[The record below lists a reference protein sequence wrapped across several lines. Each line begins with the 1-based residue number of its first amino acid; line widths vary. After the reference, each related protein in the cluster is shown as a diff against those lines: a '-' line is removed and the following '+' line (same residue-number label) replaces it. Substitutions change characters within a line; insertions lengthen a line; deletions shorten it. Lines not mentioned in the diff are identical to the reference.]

1 MTIEIDPLGIEF
13 IEPDR
18 HGCCRVAYRGVV
30 IDGLY
35 RTPETGAGARAQ
47 RYYLARAIEERLGRM
62 SNHQQIEI
70 YAAIRLYELNESI
83 SAATDI
89 PADMMRK
96 MAELT
101 DGIEVDLDAPIE
113 CGVVI

>member
-1 MTIEIDPLGIEF
+1 MTIKIDPSGIEF

-35 RTPETGAGARAQ
+35 RTPETGAGARTQ
-47 RYYLARAIEERLGRM
+47 RYYLARTIEERLGRM

-70 YAAIRLYELNESI
+70 YAAVRLNELDESI
-83 SAATDI
+83 GAAADI
-89 PADMMRK
+89 SADMMRR

-113 CGVVI
+113 GNVII